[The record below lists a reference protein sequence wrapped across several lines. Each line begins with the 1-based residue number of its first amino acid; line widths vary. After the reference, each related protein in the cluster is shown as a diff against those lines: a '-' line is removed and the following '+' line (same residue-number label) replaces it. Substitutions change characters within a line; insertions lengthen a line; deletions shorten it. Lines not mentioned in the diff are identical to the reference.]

1 MKIKFFLRMIFY
13 SLLRRRMRMLI
24 ALIAVAVG
32 ATIISGMVT
41 VWREVPQQLGRE
53 FRAYGANLLIIPS
66 GEAATFNQ
74 EKISEVREILSGQE
88 VVGAAPFL
96 YERLEIN
103 KQYILTGGT
112 DFAELQRV
120 SPYWQIEGA
129 YPVAGEREVLIGA
142 EVAKTF
148 SPYEPNEIIGQEVTI
163 SAGEGTAMKK
173 YVVSGIVSTGGK
185 EEDFAFMNLTDLQQ
199 IVDKPAQVSIVQFS
213 VVAEGDNLNSIVE
226 KISGGADGIQP
237 QLVQQIAN
245 SEFNVLS
252 KLQVLVLIVTA
263 VVLILTLICVTT
275 TMMAVVT
282 ERRKEIGLKKALGA
296 SNENI
301 VREFLGEGCLLG
313 AFGGLFGSGLGYL
326 FAQSVS
332 VQVFGRGIY
341 FSVSIA
347 ILSIVL
353 SIIVTS
359 TRRLS
364 CEVNKLALLELK
376 NVSMVYNGKVR
387 ALDGINFSVEK
398 GEWVAIMGP
407 SGSGKTT
414 LMNIIGCMDKAT
426 GGEVILDG
434 IDLSDVDS
442 QKLTEI
448 RREKIGMVFQ
458 QFHLVPYLTAVENI
472 MVAQYYHGLPDLNDA
487 MTELKRVGLEDR
499 ANHLPSQLSGG
510 EQQRVCIARALIN
523 YPVLILADEPTG
535 NLDEANQ
542 NTVTHSPDVGK
553 EAQRCIVLEHGRIK
567 SN

>member
-353 SIIVTS
+353 SIIVTGAAS
-359 TRRLS
+359 LIP
-364 CEVNKLALLELK
+364 
-376 NVSMVYNGKVR
+376 VR
-387 ALDGINFSVEK
+387 IA
-398 GEWVAIMGP
+398 
-407 SGSGKTT
+407 
-414 LMNIIGCMDKAT
+414 
-426 GGEVILDG
+426 
-434 IDLSDVDS
+434 
-442 QKLTEI
+442 
-448 RREKIGMVFQ
+448 
-458 QFHLVPYLTAVENI
+458 TAVDP
-472 MVAQYYHGLPDLNDA
+472 A
-487 MTELKRVGLEDR
+487 
-499 ANHLPSQLSGG
+499 
-510 EQQRVCIARALIN
+510 
-523 YPVLILADEPTG
+523 
-535 NLDEANQ
+535 
-542 NTVTHSPDVGK
+542 
-553 EAQRCIVLEHGRIK
+553 IVLRGE
-567 SN
+567 